1 MQSTQSLKV
10 QTCYICS
17 LMTKFEHD
25 TVVPFNESA
34 RSKKEQVAEMFNNI
48 AYKYDFLNRF
58 LSAGTDVIWRK
69 KALRHLKE
77 VNPKS
82 LLDVATGTADV
93 AIMADKILAPEKIIG
108 IDISEG
114 MLEVGRKKI
123 DALELNE
130 KISLISGDSEN
141 INFPDNSFDAVTV
154 AFGVRNFQHL
164 EKGLS
169 EIKRVLKP
177 GGKLMVLE
185 FSKPKT
191 PVIKQFYALYM
202 KIVTPRLGKLF
213 SKNAGAY
220 KYLDESIKKF
230 PEGKQFIEVLDST
243 GYTKTYC
250 KPLSFGICSI
260 YCGTK

>member
-1 MQSTQSLKV
+1 
-10 QTCYICS
+10 
-17 LMTKFEHD
+17 MTKFEHD

-34 RSKKEQVAEMFNNI
+34 QSKKEQVAEMFNNI

-114 MLEVGRKKI
+114 MLDVGRKKI

-130 KISLISGDSEN
+130 KIH
-141 INFPDNSFDAVTV
+141 
-154 AFGVRNFQHL
+154 R
-164 EKGLS
+164 S
-169 EIKRVLKP
+169 EIFVY
-177 GGKLMVLE
+177 
-185 FSKPKT
+185 
-191 PVIKQFYALYM
+191 Q
-202 KIVTPRLGKLF
+202 
-213 SKNAGAY
+213 
-220 KYLDESIKKF
+220 
-230 PEGKQFIEVLDST
+230 
-243 GYTKTYC
+243 
-250 KPLSFGICSI
+250 
-260 YCGTK
+260 